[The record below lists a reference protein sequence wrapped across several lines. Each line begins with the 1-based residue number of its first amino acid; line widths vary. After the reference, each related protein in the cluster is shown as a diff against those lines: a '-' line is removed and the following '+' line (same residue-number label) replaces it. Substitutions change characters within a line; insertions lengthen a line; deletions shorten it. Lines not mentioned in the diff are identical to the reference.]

1 MWFKYE
7 ALEPFFK
14 MRLENLS
21 CYSLQ
26 EKSTILENLLV
37 YFVWD
42 KNYDFQIMPL
52 SQSYPSLLD
61 LQYLN
66 NQLVKQQET
75 LKDRKS
81 IVKRLARF
89 IGKEV

>member
-1 MWFKYE
+1 
-7 ALEPFFK
+7 
-14 MRLENLS
+14 
-21 CYSLQ
+21 
-26 EKSTILENLLV
+26 
-37 YFVWD
+37 
-42 KNYDFQIMPL
+42 MPL

-66 NQLVKQQET
+66 NQLVKQQEN

>member
-1 MWFKYE
+1 MY
-7 ALEPFFK
+7 
-14 MRLENLS
+14 
-21 CYSLQ
+21 
-26 EKSTILENLLV
+26 V
-37 YFVWD
+37 VWD